1 MSDYHSRIDKTGNSF
16 SSSIIARI
24 LKILKILTIVYPFI
38 NLLTDSSDGQI
49 FFGRFS
55 VSMGS
60 LNEHQ
65 KSDQFEDTENF
76 SAGEIIISNFAPF
89 GVRINL
95 KVLVFQPYQ
104 DILSSFLSI

>member
-1 MSDYHSRIDKTGNSF
+1 
-16 SSSIIARI
+16 
-24 LKILKILTIVYPFI
+24 
-38 NLLTDSSDGQI
+38 
-49 FFGRFS
+49 
-55 VSMGS
+55 MGS